1 MPTTISLSP
10 NIQPDD
16 LFVVFKTLLSP
27 WCWSDKRINRKIAR
41 LISAHLANRPTAL
54 VSSGRSAIYRTL
66 EALDIGPGDEVIV
79 QAFTCLAVPAP
90 ILWRKAKPIYADID
104 LATYNFNLTDV
115 AKKISPRTKA
125 IIVQHTF
132 GLAGPVK
139 ELRQLAD
146 RHNLTLIEDL
156 SHSFGASLHDQA
168 LGTFGHVAILS
179 FGRDKTVSCVF
190 GGAVTSVDAALI
202 QRVEQKQAQ
211 LPNPPAWWVVQQLL
225 HPLLMAIII
234 PLYFVGSIG
243 KVLLVVAQK
252 MKLLSMAVTKA
263 EKQGHQ
269 PPFIDWQF
277 SSALGFLLLNQLRK
291 LNQFTLRR
299 QTVARRY
306 FHRLPIG
313 KQITP
318 PNIPNWLRV
327 PVRVKNRSSLLSRA
341 KKQHILLG
349 NWYDHPIT
357 PVTNKSVNFTGYING
372 SCPQAELAAARTIN
386 LPTHPNLTDEQ
397 IDQIVSVMSQARWA
411 RI

>member
-1 MPTTISLSP
+1 M
-10 NIQPDD
+10 QPDD
-16 LFVVFKTLLSP
+16 LFIVFKTLFSP
-27 WCWSDKRINRKIAR
+27 WRWSDGLINRKIVR
-41 LISAHLANRPTAL
+41 LISSRLANRPTAL
-54 VSSGRSAIYRTL
+54 VSSGRTAIYRTL
-66 EALDIGPGDEVIV
+66 EALNIGPGDEVIV

-90 ILWRKAKPIYADID
+90 IIWRKAKPIFADIN
-104 LATYNFNLTDV
+104 LSTYNFNLVDV

-146 RHNLTLIEDL
+146 QHHLTLIEDL
-156 SHSFGASLHDQA
+156 SHCFGASLKDQA

-179 FGRDKTVSCVF
+179 FGRDKTISCVF
-190 GGAVTSVDAALI
+190 GGAVASFDAAFI

-211 LPNPPAWWVVQQLL
+211 LPSPPAWWVVQQLL

-234 PLYFVGSIG
+234 PLYFVGSLG
-243 KVLLVVAQK
+243 KVLLVAAQK

-291 LNQFTLRR
+291 LSQFTTRR
-299 QTVARRY
+299 QTIAQRY
-306 FHRLPIG
+306 FNRLPIS
-313 KQITP
+313 KQISP
-318 PNIPNWLRV
+318 LNKPNWLRV

-341 KKQHILLG
+341 KQQHVLLG

-357 PVTNKSVNFTGYING
+357 PVTAKSSNFIGYVVG

-397 IDQIVSVMSQARWA
+397 VDQIASIMSTARWA